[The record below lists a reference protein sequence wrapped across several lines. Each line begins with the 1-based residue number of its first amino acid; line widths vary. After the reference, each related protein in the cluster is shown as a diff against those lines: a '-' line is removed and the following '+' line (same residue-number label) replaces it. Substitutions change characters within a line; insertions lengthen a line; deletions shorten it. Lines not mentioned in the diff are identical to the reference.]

1 MSSKKIVLITGAS
14 SGNGQATAR
23 LLSQRGYKVFGTSRN
38 PSSAKMIPNVEM
50 LALDVRVDDS
60 VMACVK
66 AVSDQV
72 GHLDV
77 LVNNAGYELAGALE
91 ELSLDEAKAQFETN
105 FFGIVRM
112 VKTVLPLMRQQ
123 GFGQIINISS
133 LAGLSPVPFM
143 GIYSAS
149 KFALEGYTEALRLEV
164 KLFNIHVSLVEVG
177 FLNTPMMDKRQV
189 AAHQIGDY
197 DLWRQRTFDAI
208 REFEEAGP
216 GPALVAKTIL
226 KVIASTTPRLRYV
239 IGKQAKL
246 ISGLRR
252 FMPEGLIEKGTMS
265 NFRLNI
271 KSRG

>member
-1 MSSKKIVLITGAS
+1 MSNQKVVLITGAS
-14 SGNGQATAR
+14 SGNGQTTAQS
-23 LLSQRGYKVFGTSRN
+23 LSQRGYKVFGTSRN
-38 PSSAKMIPNVEM
+38 PSRAKMIPSVEM
-50 LALDVRVDDS
+50 LALDVQDDDS

-112 VKTVLPLMRQQ
+112 VKAVLPLMRQQ
-123 GFGQIINISS
+123 ERGQIVNISS

-164 KLFNIHVSLVEVG
+164 KPFNIHVSLVEPG
-177 FLNTPMMDKRQV
+177 ALKTPMMDNRQV
-189 AAHQIGDY
+189 AAQQIGEY
-197 DLWRQRTFDAI
+197 DPWRQRAFNAI
-208 REFEEAGP
+208 REYEEKGP
-216 GPALVAKTIL
+216 GSELIAETVL
-226 KVIASTTPRLRYV
+226 KIIAGNAPRLRYV
-239 IGKQAKL
+239 IGKQAKWV
-246 ISGLRR
+246 SRLRR
-252 FMPEGLIEKGTMS
+252 FLPEGVFEKGARS
-265 NFRLNI
+265 NFRLDV
-271 KSRG
+271 KR